1 MTKVLSY
8 SIGCFFTHLT
18 VYFVVWSLLNFL
30 RFCLST
36 VDLSSEQLEFSLE
49 NPYVCPCSVVLPLLF
64 LPPRNFRVSDL
75 TFRCLMH
82 VDMTF
87 VQVRY
92 TVLVPLLHE
101 DIFSSTTCWG
111 CCLFSNVHFWNFV
124 KSQGDVVIW
133 AYTLPSSLVHWLTH
147 VNALLLLL
155 PRLCRVAQS
164 QV

>member
-1 MTKVLSY
+1 MCLFWLLILCQMTKVFSY
-8 SIGCFFTHLT
+8 SIGCFFTHLA

-36 VDLSSEQLEFSLE
+36 VDLSPEQLKFYLE
-49 NPYVCPCSVVLPLLF
+49 NPYVCPCSVVLSLLF
-64 LPPRNFRVSDL
+64 LPSHPRNFRVSDL

-111 CCLFSNVHFWNFV
+111 CYLFSNVHFWNFD
-124 KSQGDVVIW
+124 KKPGSCSYMGL
-133 AYTLPSSLVHWLTH
+133 YL
-147 VNALLLLL
+147 AL
-155 PRLCRVAQS
+155 
-164 QV
+164 